1 MNPPSLPRALFA
13 AALLAGFGHAAAGV
27 HQPQRPATTGR
38 SRVVIVSPSG
48 LKYEDLKIGDG
59 AEASAG
65 KIVAVRY
72 AGWLGNHSKLEFDS
86 SRDRPFTFR
95 LGAGDVLK
103 GWDEGLLGMRVGGKR
118 RLIIPPDLGF
128 GKQGVGSVVPPN
140 SVLIY
145 EFELLE
151 VREAASP
158 SR

>member
-1 MNPPSLPRALFA
+1 MNPQDLPRALFA

-27 HQPQRPATTGR
+27 SQPQSPPTAGR
-38 SRVVIVSPSG
+38 SRAVIVSLSG

-59 AEASAG
+59 EEAAAG

-72 AGWLGNHSKLEFDS
+72 AGWLENRPKLEFDS

-103 GWDEGLLGMRVGGKR
+103 GWDEGLVGMKVGGKR
-118 RLIIPPDLGF
+118 RLIIPPELGF
-128 GKQGVGSVVPPN
+128 GKQGVGSVVPPG